1 MSFRTAYGNIGSED
15 GWRMCND
22 DECDTGMIPQ
32 TGVSI
37 PIRSGVPN
45 TILKAFAARFQ
56 QLIEPLDQSQCGGW
70 TNTNDVA
77 TSNHL
82 AGTAMDL
89 NWRQHPFQTR
99 GTFGGQLPTL
109 RGLLNE
115 FRGCVWWGGDWQ
127 SPIDEMHFQLNY
139 PEGKLAGGSFTVAV
153 DQRLVDLANDL
164 QNGYLGIW
172 QPADPNVFPLPTG
185 YFYGPFDGPEQC
197 ISGEYPGEPQTWR
210 DGLGR
215 WQETLGLPVT
225 KKWND
230 NRTPQAA
237 TTLQQ
242 QKRWPPTAEVGA
254 GTVHEGEWDA
264 VVKEG
269 WRLPDG
275 WNPDTILVG
284 GSPDTTDFPLPQD
297 YFWGPL
303 NGPDECISGEY
314 PGEPQAWRDGLGRW
328 QATLGLP
335 VTKKWD
341 DGTTA
346 QAATALQS
354 AKNWPPTLDIGFGT
368 IHQGEWDAVMKE
380 GWQLPVASDPPPAP
394 DANDFPL
401 PQGYFWGPLNGP
413 DQCISGQ
420 YPGELPAWLDGLGR
434 WQATLGLPVTK
445 KWDDGT
451 TPQAATTL
459 QQAQHWPAT
468 PGVGFGT
475 IHQGEWDA
483 VMRGA
488 WRLPDDWDP
497 SKVSPGGLAS
507 SAAAIP
513 VNEVTFERGA
523 FVRGKDAYL
532 GYLASALDVMGIT
545 DDFAKN
551 NWTQGVLTAAGRES
565 SYNPD
570 AGNDWDVNA
579 NGPRLCDGFRAN
591 CSRGVLQTIPSTF
604 ASFHQPGTSTNIYDP
619 VANTAAAMNYVMK
632 RYGVLRDGS
641 NLTRSVCQF
650 NENCGPC
657 GY

>member
-1 MSFRTAYGNIGSED
+1 MTWQPPTIWQARRWTS
-15 GWRMCND
+15 
-22 DECDTGMIPQ
+22 TGA
-32 TGVSI
+32 SI
-37 PIRSGVPN
+37 PSKRG
-45 TILKAFAARFQ
+45 
-56 QLIEPLDQSQCGGW
+56 
-70 TNTNDVA
+70 
-77 TSNHL
+77 
-82 AGTAMDL
+82 
-89 NWRQHPFQTR
+89 

-303 NGPDECISGEY
+303 NGARRVHLRRVSRR
-314 PGEPQAWRDGLGRW
+314 AAGLAGRPW
-328 QATLGLP
+328 
-335 VTKKWD
+335 
-341 DGTTA
+341 
-346 QAATALQS
+346 
-354 AKNWPPTLDIGFGT
+354 
-368 IHQGEWDAVMKE
+368 
-380 GWQLPVASDPPPAP
+380 PVAGDARPAG
-394 DANDFPL
+394 DEEVGRRHDRAGRHRAAVR
-401 PQGYFWGPLNGP
+401 Q
-413 DQCISGQ
+413 
-420 YPGELPAWLDGLGR
+420 EL
-434 WQATLGLPVTK
+434 
-445 KWDDGT
+445 
-451 TPQAATTL
+451 AADTRHRL
-459 QQAQHWPAT
+459 RHHP
-468 PGVGFGT
+468 PGVSGT
-475 IHQGEWDA
+475 
-483 VMRGA
+483 
-488 WRLPDDWDP
+488 P
-497 SKVSPGGLAS
+497 S
-507 SAAAIP
+507 
-513 VNEVTFERGA
+513 
-523 FVRGKDAYL
+523 
-532 GYLASALDVMGIT
+532 
-545 DDFAKN
+545 
-551 NWTQGVLTAAGRES
+551 
-565 SYNPD
+565 
-570 AGNDWDVNA
+570 
-579 NGPRLCDGFRAN
+579 
-591 CSRGVLQTIPSTF
+591 
-604 ASFHQPGTSTNIYDP
+604 
-619 VANTAAAMNYVMK
+619 
-632 RYGVLRDGS
+632 
-641 NLTRSVCQF
+641 
-650 NENCGPC
+650 
-657 GY
+657 

>member
-1 MSFRTAYGNIGSED
+1 
-15 GWRMCND
+15 
-22 DECDTGMIPQ
+22 
-32 TGVSI
+32 
-37 PIRSGVPN
+37 
-45 TILKAFAARFQ
+45 
-56 QLIEPLDQSQCGGW
+56 
-70 TNTNDVA
+70 
-77 TSNHL
+77 
-82 AGTAMDL
+82 
-89 NWRQHPFQTR
+89 
-99 GTFGGQLPTL
+99 
-109 RGLLNE
+109 
-115 FRGCVWWGGDWQ
+115 
-127 SPIDEMHFQLNY
+127 
-139 PEGKLAGGSFTVAV
+139 
-153 DQRLVDLANDL
+153 
-164 QNGYLGIW
+164 
-172 QPADPNVFPLPTG
+172 
-185 YFYGPFDGPEQC
+185 
-197 ISGEYPGEPQTWR
+197 
-210 DGLGR
+210 
-215 WQETLGLPVT
+215 
-225 KKWND
+225 
-230 NRTPQAA
+230 
-237 TTLQQ
+237 
-242 QKRWPPTAEVGA
+242 
-254 GTVHEGEWDA
+254 
-264 VVKEG
+264 
-269 WRLPDG
+269 
-275 WNPDTILVG
+275 
-284 GSPDTTDFPLPQD
+284 
-297 YFWGPL
+297 
-303 NGPDECISGEY
+303 
-314 PGEPQAWRDGLGRW
+314 
-328 QATLGLP
+328 
-335 VTKKWD
+335 
-341 DGTTA
+341 
-346 QAATALQS
+346 
-354 AKNWPPTLDIGFGT
+354 
-368 IHQGEWDAVMKE
+368 MKE

-604 ASFHQPGTSTNIYDP
+604 ASFQPAGYQHQHLRSRREHRCSDELRHEALRECYGTARTWPGRSASSTR
-619 VANTAAAMNYVMK
+619 TAGPADIDAGC
-632 RYGVLRDGS
+632 RSWPGVLPNQRRQERFS
-641 NLTRSVCQF
+641 ALCSV
-650 NENCGPC
+650 
-657 GY
+657 